1 MAILS
6 LKEGMEKK
14 IFKIIII
21 IFWYFWIKELP
32 FECNNA
38 HLSGLF
44 LGNLKIESTLAH
56 RPILVELL
64 SKDHQTTN
72 VWTKPQMV
80 SAILSVDLTLDSQ
93 KLHSN
98 TQV

>member
-1 MAILS
+1 MYLNRDFVPYLASYGRGAMAILS

-44 LGNLKIESTLAH
+44 LENLKIESTLAH
-56 RPILVELL
+56 RLSLL
-64 SKDHQTTN
+64 NCYPRT
-72 VWTKPQMV
+72 
-80 SAILSVDLTLDSQ
+80 I
-93 KLHSN
+93 KLPMYGPSPRW
-98 TQV
+98 